1 MEAHMTTAA
10 RVTRALLAASCGLL
24 LLAAAARADTYVV
37 DADGTGDFP
46 TIQDAIDAAS
56 DTDVVELLDGTYTG
70 DGNRDIDFHGKA
82 ITVRSQSDDPLSCVI
97 DCEGTA
103 LEPHRGFHFHTLET
117 SASVVR
123 GVTVTNG
130 RIHHT
135 GDLDGGGAVI
145 CYTASPRFEN
155 CVLTGNSVTADPGG
169 MFIRGGGVAL
179 YGLSTPAFVDC
190 TISDN
195 STSGGQSYG
204 SGIFAYL
211 SAEVTLENCVIEGNG
226 GATFGGGLYGYYS
239 SVYATDC
246 TFSGNGA
253 VNGAGVFLG
262 TPETAYSFVGCK
274 FAGNHANNG
283 GGAYCVHT
291 ASFDNCTFAM
301 NEGTIY
307 AGGVYCGGSIV
318 DVSLENTVVA
328 FSTSGEGVYADGCRR
343 QLLRRPAV
351 LRRLL
356 GRPAAV
362 LELAVSPG
370 WQRLRSSHRRRRHG
384 LRRLR
389 QPRPGDQ
396 LGRRQ
401 GHVPV
406 GRVAPA
412 AGRGPPRPPGFLCL
426 TPRGVSGTMLV
437 AGFVSLRAPRLGGPG
452 AAPG

>member
-24 LLAAAARADTYVV
+24 LLAAAASADTYVV

-56 DTDVVELLDGTYTG
+56 DNDVVELLDGTYTG

-82 ITVRSQSDDPLSCVI
+82 ITVRSQSGDPLSCVI

-328 FSTSGEGVYADGCRR
+328 FSTSGEGVYAESG
-343 QLLRRPAV
+343 
-351 LRRLL
+351 
-356 GRPAAV
+356 
-362 LELAVSPG
+362 LELPEVECCDVFGNDGGEYGGGLSDLTGVDGNFSEDPLFCDVYSGDLQLCSNSPCLPGGNGCGVLIGAEDTGCGDCDSPVQGTSWGAVKAMF
-370 WQRLRSSHRRRRHG
+370 R
-384 LRRLR
+384 
-389 QPRPGDQ
+389 
-396 LGRRQ
+396 
-401 GHVPV
+401 
-406 GRVAPA
+406 
-412 AGRGPPRPPGFLCL
+412 
-426 TPRGVSGTMLV
+426 
-437 AGFVSLRAPRLGGPG
+437 
-452 AAPG
+452 